1 MYLIWSKKPMTQN
14 ESLQSCKKSL
24 IWIIF
29 ICGILFAVA
38 FSVTLDYTNTTE
50 FCTSCHTMQINLKE
64 LEETEHHKNVSG
76 VTAGC
81 PDCHVPRA
89 LGPKLWAKLMA
100 VKDVYHEFI
109 GTIDTP
115 EKYEARRWE
124 MANRV
129 WDKMRANDSQEC
141 RHCHD
146 FKHMNFEEQDRTAAR
161 KHQKVKVALDKLAIN
176 EQMVKKAVKEILEEQ
191 DDTARKK
198 QKMREALEKGAKT
211 CIDCHTGIAHE
222 EPEEPE

>member
-1 MYLIWSKKPMTQN
+1 MTKN
-14 ESLQSCKKSL
+14 ESSQSRKKL
-24 IWIIF
+24 LAWTGFIF
-29 ICGILFAVA
+29 ACGILFTIASGVA
-38 FSVTLDYTNTTE
+38 LDYTNTTE
-50 FCTSCHTMQINLKE
+50 FCTSCHTMQVNLKE
-64 LEETEHHKNVSG
+64 LKEAVHYSNVSG

-81 PDCHVPRA
+81 ADCHVPRA
-89 LGPKLWAKLMA
+89 LLPKLWAKLMA
-100 VKDVYHEFI
+100 AKDVYHEI
-109 GTIDTP
+109 MGTINTP

-129 WDKMRANDSQEC
+129 WDKMKASDSREC

-161 KHQKVKVALDKLAIN
+161 KHQKVKMTLEQLALDKQTV
-176 EQMVKKAVKEILEEQ
+176 EKVEKEILGDLDEA
-191 DDTARKK
+191 ARKK
-198 QKMREALEKGAKT
+198 QEMREALEEGAKT